1 MEATIHITGKKAVK
15 ILGAAALATGVVAL
29 SAVVASGAAVGAV
42 AEGFRTA
49 KNTMQRIL
57 KKEENVT
64 AEEPRAES
72 PDEVMEVRKADEVDR
87 AEAAE
92 ETDKAAV
99 TEEIDRAVAAK
110 EQQAEN
116 ADEVGTN

>member
-15 ILGAAALATGVVAL
+15 ILGAAALAAGVVAV

-49 KNTMQRIL
+49 KNTVQRIL

-64 AEEPRAES
+64 AEEPHAES
-72 PDEVMEVRKADEVDR
+72 ADE
-87 AEAAE
+87 AG
-92 ETDKAAV
+92 TD
-99 TEEIDRAVAAK
+99 
-110 EQQAEN
+110 
-116 ADEVGTN
+116 